1 MVSTMARALA
11 VEHGV
16 SSLLCA
22 FYSAVQAGLWIL
34 LVRVMGRAALTS
46 CS

>member
-1 MVSTMARALA
+1 MARAFLT

-16 SSLLCA
+16 SSLLLA
-22 FYSAVQAGLWIL
+22 FYSTLQAGLLIL